1 MSVPKLLTG
10 TVYLS
15 QIVEFSSRT
24 GLIWYLY
31 TLVVEMMFRFCQ
43 ESDSQGH
50 SFPGTTPKRVNMS
63 DCEESWLI
71 WWIAIQAECAVSRED
86 TLTGISILASTLK
99 TSVIIQGPISCMT
112 VVWYLR
118 WPRGLMALWINLTFK
133 IFTLSQMLRLYSK
146 VMKNEDPG
154 AHWK

>member
-1 MSVPKLLTG
+1 M
-10 TVYLS
+10 
-15 QIVEFSSRT
+15 EFSSHT

-118 WPRGLMALWINLTFK
+118 WPRGLMALWIHLTFE
-133 IFTLSQMLRLYSK
+133 IFTLSQKSWRMRILEHTESRIFYNKTMYLK
-146 VMKNEDPG
+146 MACAMRK
-154 AHWK
+154 K